1 MAGLRPR
8 GIRADLEIFSES
20 HIAVIAQ
27 KQIDVLS

>member
-8 GIRADLEIFSES
+8 GIRGDPEIFSES

-27 KQIDVLS
+27 KQIGALS